1 MLNKGVIPPNTLYNE
16 AGSPVMESSLM
27 AVASVNEMM
36 LQSYDG
42 EIHVFPAVPDA
53 WKEVS
58 YQNLRTEGAFL
69 VTAKRVRGK
78 AVYVNIKS
86 LAGGSF
92 KLTIG
97 SPEQEY
103 RVKKT
108 SGSEI
113 AKGTD
118 GSWNVYIPK
127 GKSIEFVG
135 SRLNGDKIIEPVSA
149 QSDKLNY
156 YGLH

>member
-58 YQNLRTEGAFL
+58 YKNLRTEGAFL
-69 VTAKRVRGK
+69 VTAKRVHGK
-78 AVYVNIKS
+78 TVYIKITS

-92 KLTIG
+92 KLSIG
-97 SPEQEY
+97 SPGSAY
-103 RVKKT
+103 RTGKSPGTKAVKGKNET
-108 SGSEI
+108 WDLS
-113 AKGTD
+113 
-118 GSWNVYIPK
+118 VPK
-127 GKSIEFVG
+127 GKSIEFFSSG
-135 SRLNGDKIIEPVSA
+135 LKEDTLIEPIA
-149 QSDKLNY
+149 PQTDKLNY